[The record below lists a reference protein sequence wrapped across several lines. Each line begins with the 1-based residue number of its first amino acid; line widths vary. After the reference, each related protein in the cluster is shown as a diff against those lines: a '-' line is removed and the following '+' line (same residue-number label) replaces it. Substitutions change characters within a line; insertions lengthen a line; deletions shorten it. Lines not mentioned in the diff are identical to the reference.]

1 MSGNLEKT
9 EKEAK
14 GLTRQLQILTE
25 TTDSFAQSVIDA
37 SNESKKWTAVS
48 RFLSGS
54 GLWRLQNYLRG
65 ALQVMS
71 FFNDSQKEAIEANI
85 KQAQALSDLYDVQEE
100 SKKQMKLIKKI
111 KDGGIDSI
119 NEEIAAN
126 DELAIAIQKQYK
138 VIRGTIDQAIKDKK
152 IQLSEED
159 AHAEAIRRT
168 ATAYEY
174 VGTQIKKNMA
184 SRVKTFAKS
193 IKNQMKLEEKA
204 AKRKAE
210 LKEFVKLKGKAKAAK
225 AAVKERYVGQD
236 LVGGRVGRFK
246 TPEEDK
252 KQRADLKELVKE
264 IRVQRIKQSKVL
276 GVLSLGL
283 TRGTT
288 KGLEKEATKRQ
299 KLMQLLKTSPIGKG
313 VINMKEQMK
322 KGGKMRKIIQT
333 VGGFAKKYMLL
344 ALLFLVGAFL
354 VFSFIR
360 EILKNAEVMN
370 TVMTA
375 LKEIFGGVMII
386 VSGFFDIFSAFFGGG
401 TFGERLGTLLSGFMK
416 IFGGLGVILWA
427 VAKGV
432 LKLAIGLV
440 IGIIT
445 TYIKIIVGLF
455 SKETW
460 LGIWEKLKQKVFS
473 KLGEWV
479 TNLDIK
485 GKLRSFFAGIINK
498 WLGPI
503 NKVLGWF
510 GAGQIQT
517 MAKGGIAKGG
527 LTLVGERGPE
537 LVNLPRGARVHSNAE
552 SRRMGGNTINVNVSG
567 RVGASDS
574 ELRDIAKKIGRMVN
588 TEINRTTSSSTNVR
602 Y

>member
-1 MSGNLEKT
+1 MSSFEDKEKQ
-9 EKEAK
+9 AK
-14 GLTRQLQILTE
+14 GLNRQLEILNQ
-25 TTDSFAQSVIDA
+25 TTDSFALSVINA

-85 KQAQALSDLYDVQEE
+85 KQAQTLSDLYDVQKE
-100 SKKQMKLIKKI
+100 SQKQMELIKKI
-111 KDGGIDSI
+111 KDEGIDSI
-119 NEEIAAN
+119 NEEVAAN
-126 DELAIAIQKQYK
+126 NKLAIAIQKQYK
-138 VIRGTIDQAIKDKK
+138 VIKSTIDKAIEDKK
-152 IQLSEED
+152 IQMTEEE

-174 VGTQIKKNMA
+174 VESQIKKNMT
-184 SRVKTFAKS
+184 SRAKSFAKS

-204 AKRKAE
+204 AKRKDE
-210 LKEFVKLKGKAKAAK
+210 LDELVELREKAKAAK

-252 KQRADLKELVKE
+252 KDRKELKELVKE

-288 KGLEKEATKRQ
+288 KGLAEEATRRQ

-313 VINMKEQMK
+313 IINMREQIEKQGGVMK
-322 KGGKMRKIIQT
+322 ILSKVGK
-333 VGGFAKKYMLL
+333 FALTYSMYF
-344 ALLFLVGAFL
+344 LLFIMGAFV

-360 EILKNAEVMN
+360 EIFKNAEVMN

-375 LKEIFGGVMII
+375 LKEIFGSVFL
-386 VSGFFDIFSAFFGGG
+386 VLSGFFDIFQAFFGSG
-401 TFGERLGTLLSGFMK
+401 TFGERLLMLVQGFGK
-416 IFGGLGVILWA
+416 IFGGLGGILMA
-427 VAKGV
+427 VLKGI
-432 LKLAIGLV
+432 LKLAVGLLV
-440 IGIIT
+440 GIIA
-445 TYIKIIVGLF
+445 TYWNMVA
-455 SKETW
+455 
-460 LGIWEKLKQKVFS
+460 KVFHVLTNFDNYKK
-473 KLGEWV
+473 KLGEWWKG
-479 TNLDIK
+479 LDLWNRFT
-485 GKLRSFFAGIINK
+485 G
-498 WLGPI
+498 WLGGLWER
-503 NKVLGWF
+503 VTGFF
-510 GAGQIQT
+510 GNLFDNFFNPFAN
-517 MAKGGIAKGG
+517 GGVVTGG
-527 LTLVGERGPE
+527 MSIVGERGPE
-537 LVNLPRGARVHSNAE
+537 LVNLPRGSRVHSNSA
-552 SRRMGGNTINVNVSG
+552 SKNMLANRGNTTINVSVNG
-567 RVGASDS
+567 RMGASDS